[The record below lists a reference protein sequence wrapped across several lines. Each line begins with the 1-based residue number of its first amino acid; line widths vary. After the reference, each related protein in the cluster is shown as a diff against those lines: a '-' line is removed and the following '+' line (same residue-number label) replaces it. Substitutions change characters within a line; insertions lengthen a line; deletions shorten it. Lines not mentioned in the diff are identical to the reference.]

1 MRKRHMVAGSDS
13 SVGTFEDEYE
23 KAEKWIRLELAST
36 GREKFRPSFGFL
48 SMKLSLSGLTF
59 EKPQPEKK
67 IWEVQFNFFCF

>member
-1 MRKRHMVAGSDS
+1 MRDLSIKSEKRRD
-13 SVGTFEDEYE
+13 FE

-36 GREKFRPSFGFL
+36 GREKFRPSFSFL

-67 IWEVQFNFFCF
+67 IRTGRSNSISFCF